1 MFIAIITLTVSIG
14 ISIVLILLAIVV
26 GKKSLIRRE
35 KLSPFECGFDPFK
48 KARTPFSLRF
58 FLITILFLIFDVE
71 VALLLPL
78 ALLLICSEPYIIIMT
93 ATILILI
100 LILGLF
106 HEWNQGAL
114 A

>member
-1 MFIAIITLTVSIG
+1 MFIIIITLIVSIG
-14 ISIVLILLAIVV
+14 ISTALIFLALTT

-48 KARTPFSLRF
+48 KARAPFSLRF
-58 FLITILFLIFDVE
+58 FLVTILFLIFDVE

-78 ALLLICSEPYIIIMT
+78 ALLLICSEPYVIVLT
-93 ATILILI
+93 ATILVLV

-106 HEWNQGAL
+106 HE
-114 A
+114 